1 MAAGRVSSCEFE
13 GGGLVTWQN
22 TSGEEHQFRGNR
34 PRWTSN
40 LVQSREP
47 MAIGEKKK
55 DKINGSSA
63 RYTLK
68 RDAHIGGHGEQNKS
82 SQFVGE
88 EVCLCEEDPQRVV

>member
-1 MAAGRVSSCEFE
+1 
-13 GGGLVTWQN
+13 
-22 TSGEEHQFRGNR
+22 
-34 PRWTSN
+34 
-40 LVQSREP
+40 

-55 DKINGSSA
+55 DKINGRSA

-88 EVCLCEEDPQRVV
+88 EVGLCEEDPQRVV